1 MECKMVIVTQVYHLM
16 QLYNKGMHDNLL
28 VVLQNATD
36 LEKRLSGSCSETCP
50 VSSQD
55 ADLVMSMKV
64 EEVSG
69 LQEEDVPMPTIWQAV
84 KAEHEVSCM
93 SLCPLANR
101 FDRCAELPAVFLISM
116 CVSVCPLV
124 CPQETDPPW

>member
-1 MECKMVIVTQVYHLM
+1 MIDNHLM
-16 QLYNKGMHDNLL
+16 G
-28 VVLQNATD
+28 LQNDTEVENDVAG
-36 LEKRLSGSCSETCP
+36 LFSETCP

-101 FDRCAELPAVFLISM
+101 FDKYTEFPAVFLISI
-116 CVSVCPLV
+116 CPH
-124 CPQETDPPW
+124 ETDPLW

>member
-1 MECKMVIVTQVYHLM
+1 MRDNILVI
-16 QLYNKGMHDNLL
+16 
-28 VVLQNATD
+28 LQNVTD
-36 LEKRLSGSCSETCP
+36 LEKGLSGSCSETCP

-55 ADLVMSMKV
+55 ADLDMSMKV

-69 LQEEDVPMPTIWQAV
+69 LQEEDVPVPTIWQAV

-101 FDRCAELPAVFLISM
+101 FDKYTELPIVFLISI
-116 CVSVCPLV
+116 CVSVCPH
-124 CPQETDPPW
+124 ETDPLW